1 MMLLDIP
8 KNETMSK
15 GTHVFTGIQT
25 DYSQLFHADLA
36 CSEVQLSIYI
46 IFSYED
52 VSTRGNTFAVAFITL
67 FFIIQYYLIN
77 FSNVKFF

>member
-1 MMLLDIP
+1 MDIL
-8 KNETMSK
+8 KNRTLSK
-15 GTHVFTGIQT
+15 GTHVFTGIKT

-36 CSEVQLSIYI
+36 YSEVQLSRYS

-52 VSTRGNTFAVAFITL
+52 VSTRGNTFTVALITL